1 MKKIFLLLL
10 IPLFC
15 LNLEAGWWKN
25 VKKAYKN
32 VVKPV
37 MEAAGVKETQLQRDL
52 ERAAGIEDD
61 RRREEEERRRRE
73 EEERRRREEERKQQE
88 ESDDDDETNDDD
100 ENTGENQAVEN
111 PMAEN
116 PMAENQAAEN
126 QATENQVAENQEKAK
141 PKWVDIVTKV
151 NKGLQTSWEIKKDIQ
166 DEMGIEQSKAE
177 RIIEKGN
184 EVGGNVV
191 GRVENVREATHE
203 GSNKVAEKIIEGA
216 WETKKDIQH
225 AMGKTESED
234 EELMELAYVK
244 NKLDR
249 ENASEEKRKEIAE
262 KYIDGESA
270 LAAEKEVSERK
281 EFADTSSEGK
291 ENIEKEKENEKEDFE
306 EEKDKKDIE
315 ASAPIIM
322 TKKGLQWSSISLK
335 KMDELDGL
343 VYCKQLEE
351 NGYDDWRLPSIS
363 ELRTL
368 IQNCSNTE
376 TGGFCDVTDDC
387 LAWDKC
393 RSDSCFGCTYDDSG
407 IYSKFGDADILWSSS
422 SDLDSNDNVWVISF
436 ASGRI
441 SSVAENNKHFVRCVR

>member
-15 LNLEAGWWKN
+15 LNLEASFWKN
-25 VKKAYKN
+25 AKKLYKN

-37 MEAAGVKETQLQRDL
+37 MEASGVKETQLQRDL

-61 RRREEEERRRRE
+61 RRREEEERKRRE
-73 EEERRRREEERKQQE
+73 EEERKQQE

-116 PMAENQAAEN
+116 
-126 QATENQVAENQEKAK
+126 QVTENQEKAK
-141 PKWVDIVTKV
+141 PKWVDVVTKV
-151 NKGLQTSWEIKKDIQ
+151 NRGLQTGWEIKNDIQ

-191 GRVENVREATHE
+191 GRVEDVREATQE
-203 GSNKVAEKIIEGA
+203 DSNKVAEKIIEGA

-225 AMGKTESED
+225 VMGKIESEN

-281 EFADTSSEGK
+281 ESAETSED
-291 ENIEKEKENEKEDFE
+291 IEEEAESEKEDIE
-306 EEKDKKDIE
+306 EEKDKKDAE

-322 TKKGLQWSSISLK
+322 TKKGLQWSSISLN

-368 IQNCSNTE
+368 IENCSNTE
-376 TGGFCDVTDDC
+376 TGGFCNVTDDC

-393 RSDSCFGCTYDDSG
+393 RNDSCFGCTYDDNG
-407 IYSKFGDADILWSSS
+407 IYNKFRDVDILWSYS
-422 SDLDSNDNVWVISF
+422 SDLDSNDNVWVINF

-441 SSVAENNKHFVRCVR
+441 TSVAENNKHFVRCVR